1 MFMRQS
7 SRLSPAQQNED
18 MKFKNKSL
26 FDANEKPEVRVVI

>member
-7 SRLSPAQQNED
+7 SQNED
-18 MKFKNKSL
+18 MKFKKKSL